1 MREAVYLTWL
11 EAESWPCKY
20 SLSYDTN
27 RTCSQ
32 KKYLKN
38 ANWQKKKKI
47 LSDGKRKGVQGV
59 RGGARRR
66 EGEGEGARNLTNK
79 GCHLKCAT

>member
-1 MREAVYLTWL
+1 MQIG
-11 EAESWPCKY
+11 K
-20 SLSYDTN
+20 
-27 RTCSQ
+27 
-32 KKYLKN
+32 
-38 ANWQKKKKI
+38 KKKKI

>member
-1 MREAVYLTWL
+1 MFTE
-11 EAESWPCKY
+11 EIFEKCK
-20 SLSYDTN
+20 LA
-27 RTCSQ
+27 
-32 KKYLKN
+32 K
-38 ANWQKKKKI
+38 KKKKI